1 MQTKAITTL
10 LHFSIHST
18 QNSGTRK
25 TAITTP
31 ERSEV
36 LNSDQELSSV
46 ALFEDVHDVYPGLH
60 CQVSQL
66 PQCDSLTERFP
77 HTQASYTA
85 AFISLIM
92 ERAETHLFSYFAV
105 DSSPKNV
112 HSTVFIQ
119 IDTDMLGPKH
129 RKVIRCFGFEF
140 VKEI

>member
-1 MQTKAITTL
+1 MFMMYIL
-10 LHFSIHST
+10 
-18 QNSGTRK
+18 GY
-25 TAITTP
+25 TA
-31 ERSEV
+31 
-36 LNSDQELSSV
+36 
-46 ALFEDVHDVYPGLH
+46 
-60 CQVSQL
+60 
-66 PQCDSLTERFP
+66 RFP
-77 HTQASYTA
+77 NSHSVTASLRGSLIHRPSTA